1 MLRRLQQAMVTGEYL
16 MLYMD
21 PGDTGKFCYGRV
33 LAADEDFAA
42 LYLIAPDGAYDGL
55 LVKETGSVQRIES
68 GGQYDAKMRKLM
80 QGIQL
85 PDRRW
90 EAGCGRIA
98 AQLLSMAARH
108 GWVASVEFRDSGTNA
123 AVGLVTAVNG
133 ETAELTLIDEYGYGD
148 GACLFRMDSVTQ
160 VACDGGE
167 ERAIR
172 RLWQANSGQ

>member
-1 MLRRLQQAMVTGEYL
+1 MLRRLQQAIATGEYL

-21 PGDTGKFCYGRV
+21 PDDTGKFCYGRV

-90 EAGCGRIA
+90 DPSSSGTA
-98 AQLLSMAARH
+98 AQMTPSD
-108 GWVASVEFRDSGTNA
+108 W
-123 AVGLVTAVNG
+123 
-133 ETAELTLIDEYGYGD
+133 
-148 GACLFRMDSVTQ
+148 
-160 VACDGGE
+160 
-167 ERAIR
+167 
-172 RLWQANSGQ
+172 

>member
-85 PDRRW
+85 PNRRW
-90 EAGCGRIA
+90 EAGCGSIA
-98 AQLLSMAARH
+98 A
-108 GWVASVEFRDSGTNA
+108 
-123 AVGLVTAVNG
+123 
-133 ETAELTLIDEYGYGD
+133 
-148 GACLFRMDSVTQ
+148 
-160 VACDGGE
+160 
-167 ERAIR
+167 
-172 RLWQANSGQ
+172 

>member
-21 PGDTGKFCYGRV
+21 PDDTGKFCYGRV
-33 LAADEDFAA
+33 LAADEDFVA

-90 EAGCGRIA
+90 EAGCGSIA

-108 GWVASVEFRDSGTNA
+108 GWVASVEFRDSGTND

>member
-1 MLRRLQQAMVTGEYL
+1 MLRWLQQAMVTGEYL

-21 PGDTGKFCYGRV
+21 PDDTGKFCYGRV
-33 LAADEDFAA
+33 LAADEDLVA

-80 QGIQL
+80 QGVRL
-85 PDRRW
+85 PDRLW
-90 EAGCGRIA
+90 EADGGSIA

-108 GWVASVEFRDSGTNA
+108 RWLASIEFRGSGTND

-133 ETAELTLIDEYGYGD
+133 ETAELALIDKYGHGD
-148 GACLFRMDSVTQ
+148 GACLFRLDSVTQ
-160 VACDGGE
+160 VACDGSE
-167 ERAIR
+167 ERALR
-172 RLWQANSGQ
+172 RLWQANGGQ

>member
-68 GGQYDAKMRKLM
+68 GGQYDAKM
-80 QGIQL
+80 
-85 PDRRW
+85 PDGQCDAGGLRRRR
-90 EAGCGRIA
+90 GT
-98 AQLLSMAARH
+98 RH
-108 GWVASVEFRDSGTNA
+108 PA
-123 AVGLVTAVNG
+123 AVA
-133 ETAELTLIDEYGYGD
+133 
-148 GACLFRMDSVTQ
+148 
-160 VACDGGE
+160 
-167 ERAIR
+167 
-172 RLWQANSGQ
+172 GQ

>member
-1 MLRRLQQAMVTGEYL
+1 MLEWLQQAMVTGEYL

-21 PGDTGKFCYGRV
+21 PDDTGKFCYGRV

-42 LYLIAPDGAYDGL
+42 LYLIGPDGAYDGL
-55 LVKETGSVQRIES
+55 LVKETVSVQRIVS
-68 GGQYDAKMRKLM
+68 GGQYDMKMQKLM
-80 QGIQL
+80 QGVQL

-90 EAGCGRIA
+90 EVDGGSIA
-98 AQLLSMAARH
+98 AQLLSMAAQHR
-108 GWVASVEFRDSGTNA
+108 WVVSIEFWDSGTDD

-167 ERAIR
+167 ERTIQ
-172 RLWQANSGQ
+172 RLWQANGGQ